1 MLNLVSIKGSSEGD
15 CLRLRSVSYL
25 ICREDDLKMTNLSSV
40 RHFPGFL
47 ADFPYAGQG
56 ANS

>member
-1 MLNLVSIKGSSEGD
+1 
-15 CLRLRSVSYL
+15 LRRRSVGYL
-25 ICREDDLKMTNLSSV
+25 NCREDDLKMTNLSSM

-56 ANS
+56 AKS

>member
-1 MLNLVSIKGSSEGD
+1 MENLEIIKDPSEGD
-15 CLRLRSVSYL
+15 CLRRRSVGYL
-25 ICREDDLKMTNLSSV
+25 NCREDDLKMTNLSSM